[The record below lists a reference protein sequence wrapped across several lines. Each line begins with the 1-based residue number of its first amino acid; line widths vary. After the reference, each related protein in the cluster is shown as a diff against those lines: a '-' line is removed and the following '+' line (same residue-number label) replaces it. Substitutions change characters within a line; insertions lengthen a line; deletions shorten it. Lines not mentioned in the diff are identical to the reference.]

1 MSGIFLLVE
10 TLNKEL
16 VVGEHQCPVLA
27 GLGCILIVIMFV
39 SQIMPLFEGHSANKA
54 GSTDIHLFVYLGLG
68 FGNVLVDK
76 LVCKLQTQ
84 SFSLQLDHFK
94 ICCKKCCQTPKLCTL
109 ELLEA
114 NFPQQSGK

>member
-10 TLNKEL
+10 TLNKES

-54 GSTDIHLFVYLGLG
+54 GSTDIYLFVYLGLG
-68 FGNVLVDK
+68 FGNVLGINWCVSYK
-76 LVCKLQTQ
+76 PSPLACNWT
-84 SFSLQLDHFK
+84 
-94 ICCKKCCQTPKLCTL
+94 TL
-109 ELLEA
+109 KSA
-114 NFPQQSGK
+114 VKNAVKPQNSAL

>member
-1 MSGIFLLVE
+1 MPLTREVQTGTDFEGNKSPTFECQEFFVLVE
-10 TLNKEL
+10 TLNKES

-76 LVCKLQTQ
+76 LVCKLQTH

-94 ICCKKCCQTPKLCTL
+94 ICCKKR
-109 ELLEA
+109 
-114 NFPQQSGK
+114 